1 MRIIFVPQFPSELRY
16 SEWWFTEFPLQFR
29 LRGHEVI
36 VLGHRY
42 ATDLINRKSEAHMF
56 FPVENT
62 IKFECEQ
69 IKEYTDLTL
78 KNDDILF
85 LADTSF
91 PGLFINVLFHK
102 RPNRMFAFCH
112 ATSIN
117 NLDYFSDSKLI
128 KYPIEFHQTR
138 LFEKVFVG
146 SYYHKNKLRWHNIKV
161 TYLPSFPIRYEFGTS
176 VNKKYVIMSA
186 SRPTPQK
193 VDSELEAFVEKT
205 FNLKIQR
212 PIASSWFEYFKN
224 LRSSKILLI
233 TAKEDTFGYQ
243 IVDAVTNNCIPLAR
257 RDFAYPELLPD
268 EYLYSDKVELFY
280 KIDHIL
286 NSGEDVSVPTLLC
299 KNEME
304 NFYNVICEKMKGE

>member
-36 VLGHRY
+36 VLGHQY
-42 ATDLINRKSEAHMF
+42 AADLINRKSEAHMF

-62 IKFECEQ
+62 IKFECQQ
-69 IKEYTDLTL
+69 IKEYTDILL
-78 KNDDILF
+78 RHDDVLF

-91 PGLFINVLFHK
+91 PGLFSNVLFHK

-112 ATSIN
+112 ATSLN
-117 NLDYFSDSKLI
+117 NLDYFSDDKLI
-128 KYPIEFHQTR
+128 KYPIEFHQSR
-138 LFEKVFVG
+138 LFDKVFVG
-146 SYYHKNKLRWHNIKV
+146 SYYHRNKLGWGNTQV
-161 TYLPSFPIRYEFGTS
+161 TYLPHFPVLFRHGS
-176 VNKKYVIMSA
+176 VKKTIDIMSA

-193 VDSELEAFVEKT
+193 VDSELEGFVEKT

-212 PIASSWFEYFKN
+212 PTASSWFEYFQN
-224 LRSSKILLI
+224 LRSSRILLI

-243 IVDAVTNNCIPLAR
+243 IADAVTNNCIPIAR

-268 EYLYSDKVELFY
+268 EYLYSNKIELFER
-280 KIDHIL
+280 IDKIL
-286 NSGEDVSVPTLLC
+286 NSGDDVAVPTLLC
-299 KNEME
+299 ENQMK
-304 NFYNVICEKMKGE
+304 NFYNVICEVMTK